1 MLILHIGRGNF
12 WLLYDPLNLVNW
24 IITILLEI
32 MYAFIYYM
40 YYIEIETK
48 LTKNKYLNK
57 KNLLLNLLQDFSNYD
72 VEMFQNGN
80 INISGFR
87 IINRE
92 AKEYSNLKNAI
103 FKMEKINIDNEVI

>member
-1 MLILHIGRGNF
+1 MAAIRSTQFSQLDYHYIVGNYVCIH
-12 WLLYDPLNLVNW
+12 LLYALCRNRN
-24 IITILLEI
+24 
-32 MYAFIYYM
+32 
-40 YYIEIETK
+40 
-48 LTKNKYLNK
+48 KNKYLNK
-57 KNLLLNLLQDFSNYD
+57 KNLPLNLLQDFSNYD